1 MLYPVIL
8 KSAGR
13 DATAVYSSVHS
24 PYLLQH
30 QLDSSKTVGK
40 LDPNTIPS
48 FWSAKSTIP
57 SAVDDLGE
65 AHPHAR
71 WRAKARI

>member
-8 KSAGR
+8 KNAGR
-13 DATAVYSSVHS
+13 DATGVYSSVHS
-24 PYLLQH
+24 AYLLQH
-30 QLDSSKTVGK
+30 QLDSSKTIGK

-48 FWSAKSTIP
+48 FWSAKSTTP